1 MYPDKFEQLRKEQ
14 YPLTEKYAYLDTA
27 STGML
32 STRTRNALVDYIDYR
47 YENGLTLGEFGQN
60 WKHAD
65 EMRSTIAKVI
75 NADPEEI
82 FYSDSTSGTLNV
94 FSAGIEL
101 PENANVVTSGQSFPS
116 TVFNWKNRVGSENVR
131 IAAPEN
137 GAMPVERLFELVDE
151 NTKVMALCFVEN
163 TTGYRYDLQK
173 ISSFCQEHNIYLA
186 LDITQCITGMKID
199 VKETPVDFMAAASYK
214 WLGGLFGVGFGY
226 VSKRVLDKVHPAYV
240 GWTGVKDRRP
250 ASDFTLT
257 LSPTAS
263 KFETGSPNWVGIRG
277 MEQSMQIYLE
287 LGADDVQEHILSL
300 VDYLYQ
306 QAASL
311 NKVGIIGNFAPEN
324 RSGIVYLTIPAEWG
338 ITDELMK
345 ENGIRAHAA
354 SGPAG
359 ASIRVALHF
368 YNNKEDVDKFIAYLK
383 SFE

>member
-1 MYPDKFEQLRKEQ
+1 MDHSKFEKLRREQ
-14 YPLTEKYAYLDTA
+14 YPLTARYAYLDTA

-32 STRTRNALVDYIDYR
+32 ATRTRNALVDYIEYR
-47 YENGLTLGEFGQN
+47 YENGLTLSEFGEN

-65 EMRSTIAKVI
+65 EMRKTIAQVI

-116 TVFNWKNRVGSENVR
+116 TIFNWKNRVGHDNVR

-137 GAMPVERLFELVDE
+137 AAMPSQKLFDLVDE
-151 NTKVMALCFVEN
+151 NTAVIALCLVEN
-163 TTGYRYDLQK
+163 TTGFRYNLK
-173 ISSFCQEHNIYLA
+173 EISDFCQERGIYLA

-250 ASDFTLT
+250 AADFSLT
-257 LSPTAS
+257 LSPNAN

-287 LGADDVQEHILSL
+287 LGADDVEEHILTL
-300 VDYLYQ
+300 VDYLYSQ
-306 QAASL
+306 VSTL
-311 NKVGIIGNFAPEN
+311 EKVNIVGNFAPEN
-324 RSGIVYLTIPAEWG
+324 RSGIVYLTIPSEWN

-345 ENGIRAHAA
+345 EHGIRAHAA
-354 SGPAG
+354 NGPAG

-368 YNNKEDVDKFIAYLK
+368 YNNKEDVDKFIAFLK
-383 SFE
+383 TF